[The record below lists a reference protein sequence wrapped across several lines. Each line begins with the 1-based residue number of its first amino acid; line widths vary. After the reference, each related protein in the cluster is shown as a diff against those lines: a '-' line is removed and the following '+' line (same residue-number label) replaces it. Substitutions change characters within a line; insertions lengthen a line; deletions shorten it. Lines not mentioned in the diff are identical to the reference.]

1 MIKVIKHTNSLID
14 TLDFTNFSFGY
25 RVEKNKIEDAINLY
39 FLDHDK
45 NIQVVGPSGVGKTK
59 LIHDIC
65 SQITGLNYY
74 RGEYN
79 SRSSDSLYSA
89 INQIIDQIINKNS
102 LGIDQINENWLDD
115 FKAKFSPWEDEL
127 TAINSKFSELFRSKN
142 KEPSPIENNLSHKN
156 KLNFAIK
163 SFLEYIISKQNKHL
177 VLHFDNLQW
186 ANPDSLEMIIYLLNE
201 NIENLLIIISH
212 SENSGYKNLIET
224 YRNKFIKIELELHT
238 KTEVHNAIK
247 ENFHNSNSS
256 PDILADFLHHQS
268 SGNPYIIKEI
278 ISDLYKSN
286 QLVYNLES
294 NSWDWEIANKK
305 LQGSQGITSVF
316 ENKTN
321 NLSEEEINLLNIS
334 SCFTTSFT
342 FGFLQQISSLSESN
356 LKVILTKLID
366 LNILKHSRETQSAD
380 LRTGTLTFFQTLIQD
395 HIYNNLS
402 LKTKQKTHK
411 QIASFYII
419 NNTEIIDERDLFSAV
434 FHLNNSEI
442 DKKSQKALL
451 SHAKLN
457 LKCTQK
463 ALAVSAISVAKSNI
477 NHLTKYKCHECW
489 HIDYET
495 VAEINI
501 LAYKVYRISGETAL
515 ANTFLNYCY
524 SNLKQDDVNKIN
536 YAKLVLDIQLG
547 ELETALNTAKKLL
560 KNLGI
565 AVPKTATKL
574 HVAKEFILTK
584 IALNKQS
591 SSNILNLKKLDND
604 KIEMAIKTIK
614 WLFKCAYNI
623 NPELIGV
630 MSLKTIRLSLK
641 HGLNE
646 DSYIGFMA
654 YGIIIGAGTN
664 NYKEAIKYC
673 NIAIDLA
680 KQFNYS
686 SSNLEL
692 CKGIYKVYDSP
703 LSLSIPLFENAK
715 HIGFENGN
723 FYASAEP
730 TTTLSITYLLSGEK
744 LDIVSEKVMEY
755 YKYCLKINI
764 KDISNYQFVVWTQ
777 IEKLKGSPLLKN
789 EIVKLENI
797 LKTTEF
803 KFTVAVYNFLTLQQA
818 IFSKKW
824 KEAYEI
830 SKRMKKDGEK
840 FAGFFI
846 HNEFI
851 FYKQIT
857 SLMYA
862 LSQPKLH
869 KLKVRRKAKS
879 TLKIIHKWQTSS
891 YENHA
896 HMYDLITGLL
906 ALLDKDISIA
916 ERSILSAIQKSEQNK
931 FSHITALGWNIL
943 HDISTEHLKQDKI
956 DLYKFNTNASYKSWG
971 SNYKV

>member
-25 RVEKNKIEDAINLY
+25 RIEKKKIKDAINLY
-39 FLDHDK
+39 FLDYDK
-45 NIQVVGPSGVGKTK
+45 NIQVIGPSGIGKTK

-65 SQITGLNYY
+65 SQTTGLNYY

-79 SRSSDSLYSA
+79 SRSSGALYSA
-89 INQIIDQIINKNS
+89 INQIIDQIINENS

-115 FKAKFSPWEDEL
+115 FKSKLSPWEDEL
-127 TAINSKFSELFRSKN
+127 TAINSKFVELFKSLDK
-142 KEPSPIENNLSHKN
+142 KKSPIENNLNHKN

-163 SFLEYIISKQNKHL
+163 SFLKYVISKQNKQL

-186 ANPDSLEMIIYLLNE
+186 ANPDSLEIIIYLLNE

-212 SENSGYKNLIET
+212 CENSGYENLIET
-224 YRNKFIKIELELHT
+224 YRNKLIKIELELHT
-238 KTEVHNAIK
+238 KMEVHNVIK

-256 PDILADFLHHQS
+256 PDILADFLYHQS
-268 SGNPYIIKEI
+268 SGNPYIIKES

-286 QLVYNLES
+286 QLVYNIKS
-294 NSWDWEIANKK
+294 NSWNWEISNKK

-321 NLSEEEINLLNIS
+321 DLNEEEINLLNIS

-342 FGFLQQISSLSESN
+342 FGFLQQISSLSENN
-356 LKVILTKLID
+356 LKNILTKLID
-366 LNILKHSRETQSAD
+366 LNILKHSRKTQSGD
-380 LRTGTLTFFQTLIQD
+380 LKTGTLTFYQALIQD

-402 LKTKQKTHK
+402 LTTKQKTHK

-463 ALAVSAISVAKSNI
+463 ALTVSAISVAKSNI
-477 NHLTKYKCHECW
+477 NHLTKYKCHKCW

-501 LAYKVYRISGETAL
+501 LAYKVYRISGELAL
-515 ANTFLNYCY
+515 ANTFLNNCY
-524 SNLKQDDVNKIN
+524 SNLKQNDINKIN
-536 YAKLVLDIQLG
+536 YVKLVLDIQLG

-565 AVPKTATKL
+565 SVPKTATKF

-584 IALNKQS
+584 LALSKQS
-591 SSNILNLKKLDND
+591 SSDILNLKKLDNN

-614 WLFKCAYNI
+614 WLFRCAYNI

-641 HGLNE
+641 HGINE

-673 NIAIDLA
+673 NIAIDLT
-680 KQFNYS
+680 KQFDYS
-686 SSNLEL
+686 SSNIEFG
-692 CKGIYKVYDSP
+692 KGIYKVYDSP
-703 LSLSIPLFENAK
+703 LSSSIPLFENAQN
-715 HIGFENGN
+715 IGFENGD

-730 TTTLSITYLLSGEK
+730 TTTLSTTYLLSGEK

-755 YKYCLKINI
+755 YKYCQKINI
-764 KDISNYQFVVWTQ
+764 KDIANYQFVVWTQ

-789 EIVKLENI
+789 EIAKLENI

-803 KFTVAVYNFLTLQQA
+803 KFTVSVYNFLTLQQA
-818 IFSKKW
+818 VFSKKW
-824 KEAYEI
+824 NEAYEI
-830 SKRMKKDGEK
+830 SRRMKKDGEK

-851 FYKQIT
+851 FYKQI
-857 SLMYA
+857 SHLMHA
-862 LSQPKLH
+862 LSQSKLH
-869 KLKVRRKAKS
+869 QVKARQKAKA
-879 TLKIIHKWQTSS
+879 TLKIINKWQTSS
-891 YENHA
+891 LENHA
-896 HMYDLITGLL
+896 HMYDLINGLL
-906 ALLDKDISIA
+906 ALLDKNISLA
-916 ERSILSAIQKSEQNK
+916 EHSILSAIQKSEQNK
-931 FSHITALGWNIL
+931 FSHITALSWNIL
-943 HDISTEHLKQDKI
+943 YDISTKHLEQKKI
-956 DLYKFNTNASYKSWG
+956 DLYKLNTNTAYKNWG